1 MMGMRAKK
9 ICIAMLLIVGGIMAV
24 FLAHRKVAEK
34 ITEEEYQRFLD
45 GEVPAMKESG
55 KTYFLEDLFWEDVS
69 DVETFL
75 SDIDSDGVKELHI
88 RNGFYYI
95 LKEKEGKLTIIYEG
109 TSYDHPVEAMSGILF
124 YRDEGAPYHE
134 VYRFTKF
141 QKDGTMVEE
150 PTYECYDRNEDG
162 EIGVEDVY
170 LKDGVEQDRTAWE
183 KETEIYRA
191 IAGKSVRNRI
201 IFT

>member
-1 MMGMRAKK
+1 
-9 ICIAMLLIVGGIMAV
+9 MLLIVGGIMAV

-150 PTYECYDRNEDG
+150 HTYECYDRNEDG

-191 IAGKSVRNRI
+191 IKNERGL
-201 IFT
+201 

>member
-9 ICIAMLLIVGGIMAV
+9 ICMAMLLIVGGIVAV
-24 FLAHRKVAEK
+24 FLADRKVAEK

-45 GEVPAMKESG
+45 GEVPAMKENG
-55 KTYFLEDLFWEDVS
+55 KTYFLEDLFGEDVS

-75 SDIDSDGVKELHI
+75 SDIDGDGMKELHI

-141 QKDGTMVEE
+141 QKAEQWW
-150 PTYECYDRNEDG
+150 
-162 EIGVEDVY
+162 
-170 LKDGVEQDRTAWE
+170 KDLLINATTVRGWRDWGGRSLF
-183 KETEIYRA
+183 KGRRRA
-191 IAGKSVRNRI
+191 G
-201 IFT
+201 

>member
-1 MMGMRAKK
+1 M
-9 ICIAMLLIVGGIMAV
+9 AMLLIVGGIVAV

-45 GEVPAMKESG
+45 GEVPAMKENG
-55 KTYFLEDLFWEDVS
+55 KTYFLEDLFGEDVS

-75 SDIDSDGVKELHI
+75 SDIDGDGVKELHI

-95 LKEKEGKLTIIYEG
+95 LKEKEGKLTILYEG
-109 TSYDHPVEAMSGILF
+109 TATYDEPVEAMSGILY
-124 YRDEGAPYHE
+124 YREGGAPYNE
-134 VYRFTKF
+134 AYNFTRFE
-141 QKDGTMVEE
+141 KDGTMVKG
-150 PTYECYDRNEDG
+150 PTYQCYDSDEDG
-162 EIGVEDVY
+162 EIGVEDLY

-191 IAGKSVRNRI
+191 IKNERGL
-201 IFT
+201 

>member
-134 VYRFTKF
+134 VHRFTKF

-191 IAGKSVRNRI
+191 IKNERGL
-201 IFT
+201 

>member
-9 ICIAMLLIVGGIMAV
+9 NCMAMLLIEGGIVAV

-45 GEVPAMKESG
+45 GEVPAMKENG
-55 KTYFLEDLFWEDVS
+55 KTYFLEDLFGEDVS

-75 SDIDSDGVKELHI
+75 SDIDGDGVKELHI
-88 RNGFYYI
+88 RNGIYYI
-95 LKEKEGKLTIIYEG
+95 LKEKKGKLTILYEG
-109 TSYDHPVEAMSGILF
+109 TAIYDEPVEAMSGILY
-124 YRDEGAPYHE
+124 YREGGAPYNE
-134 VYRFTKF
+134 AYYFTRFE
-141 QKDGTMVEE
+141 KDGTMVKG
-150 PTYECYDRNEDG
+150 PTYQCYDSDEDG
-162 EIGVEDVY
+162 EIGVEDLY

-191 IAGKSVRNRI
+191 IKNERGL
-201 IFT
+201 

>member
-1 MMGMRAKK
+1 MMGLRAKK

-34 ITEEEYQRFLD
+34 ITEKEYQRFLD

-55 KTYFLEDLFWEDVS
+55 KTYFLEDLFGEDVS

-75 SDIDSDGVKELHI
+75 SDIDGDGVKELHI

-191 IAGKSVRNRI
+191 IKNERGL
-201 IFT
+201 

>member
-1 MMGMRAKK
+1 M
-9 ICIAMLLIVGGIMAV
+9 
-24 FLAHRKVAEK
+24 
-34 ITEEEYQRFLD
+34 
-45 GEVPAMKESG
+45 
-55 KTYFLEDLFWEDVS
+55 
-69 DVETFL
+69 
-75 SDIDSDGVKELHI
+75 KELHI

-191 IAGKSVRNRI
+191 IKNERGL
-201 IFT
+201 

>member
-150 PTYECYDRNEDG
+150 PTYECYHRNEHG

-191 IAGKSVRNRI
+191 IKNERGL
-201 IFT
+201 

>member
-34 ITEEEYQRFLD
+34 ITEEEYQCFLD

-55 KTYFLEDLFWEDVS
+55 KTYFLDDLFWEDVS

-191 IAGKSVRNRI
+191 IKNERGL
-201 IFT
+201 

>member
-95 LKEKEGKLTIIYEG
+95 LMEKEGKLTIIYEG

-191 IAGKSVRNRI
+191 IKNERGL
-201 IFT
+201 

>member
-9 ICIAMLLIVGGIMAV
+9 ICMAMLLIVGGIVAV

-45 GEVPAMKESG
+45 GEVPAMKENG
-55 KTYFLEDLFWEDVS
+55 KTYFLEELFWEDVS

-75 SDIDSDGVKELHI
+75 SDIDGDGVKELHI

-95 LKEKEGKLTIIYEG
+95 LKEKKGKLTILYEG
-109 TSYDHPVEAMSGILF
+109 NAVYDEPVEAMSGILY
-124 YRDEGAPYHE
+124 YREGGAPYNFT
-134 VYRFTKF
+134 RFE
-141 QKDGTMVEE
+141 KDGTMVEG
-150 PTYECYDRNEDG
+150 PTYQCYDSDEDG

-191 IAGKSVRNRI
+191 IKNERGL
-201 IFT
+201 

>member
-9 ICIAMLLIVGGIMAV
+9 NCMAMLLIVGGIMAV

-45 GEVPAMKESG
+45 GEVPAMKENG

-75 SDIDSDGVKELHI
+75 YDIDSDGVKELHI

-191 IAGKSVRNRI
+191 IKNERGL
-201 IFT
+201 

>member
-9 ICIAMLLIVGGIMAV
+9 ICIAMLIIVGGIMAV

-191 IAGKSVRNRI
+191 IKNERGL
-201 IFT
+201 

>member
-45 GEVPAMKESG
+45 GEVPAMKENG

-69 DVETFL
+69 DVETLL

-191 IAGKSVRNRI
+191 IKNERGL
-201 IFT
+201 